1 MIRAGVLSSVIVLA
15 VAQVAS
21 AADSAA
27 PPPPPDAATLNKL
40 SARLAPVD
48 LTVDVQALPANERAA
63 LVELLAAAKIMDA
76 LFLRQAWAGNEAL
89 LLDLVRDR
97 SPLGQ
102 ARLHAF
108 LQNKGPWP
116 RLDGDRP
123 FMAGI
128 GPKPP
133 RRQLLSGGRDQG
145 RGRDWMHAL
154 PAPARATAEGLLHQ
168 IRGRRRQVQ
177 RSRTASNTRA
187 S

>member
-1 MIRAGVLSSVIVLA
+1 MAIPRAAALLSILVLSAAWATPASHSPAPLPPALA
-15 VAQVAS
+15 
-21 AADSAA
+21 
-27 PPPPPDAATLNKL
+27 PDVATLDKL

-63 LVELLAAAKIMDA
+63 LVELVAAAKIMDG
-76 LFLRQAWAGNEAL
+76 LFLRQAWAGNDAL

-108 LQNKGPWP
+108 LQNKGPWL

-123 FMAGI
+123 ILGGI

-133 RRQLLSGGRDQG
+133 Q
-145 RGRDWMHAL
+145 ANFY
-154 PAPARATAEGLLHQ
+154 PA
-168 IRGRRRQVQ
+168 
-177 RSRTASNTRA
+177 
-187 S
+187 